1 MLFVVKMLGIGNKR
15 VVGEFGIFMFF
26 EKKVVVEDLGI
37 IVEIIKLGG
46 VFLME
51 ELDIWIL

>member
-1 MLFVVKMLGIGNKR
+1 MLLFVVKMLGIGNKR

-51 ELDIWIL
+51 ELDI